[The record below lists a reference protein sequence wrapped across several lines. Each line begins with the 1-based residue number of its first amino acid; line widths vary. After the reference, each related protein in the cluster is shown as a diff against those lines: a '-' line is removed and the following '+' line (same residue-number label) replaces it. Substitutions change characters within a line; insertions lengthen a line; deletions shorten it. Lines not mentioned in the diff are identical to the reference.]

1 MRYKGVKLPTDIML
15 ARELGI
21 TSHSIS
27 ANRHARESSA
37 EKYVIMKLGL
47 LKKFNM
53 PSEVF
58 EELSQSLE
66 NNIDVYIMT
75 RRLKHKVLM
84 FLGLLQKAEIDAIK
98 GV

>member
-47 LKKFNM
+47 LKKLNM

-58 EELSQSLE
+58 EELSKDLE
-66 NNIDVYIMT
+66 NNKDVYIMT
-75 RRLKHKVLM
+75 SRHKHKVLM
-84 FLGLLQKAEIDAIK
+84 FLGLLHKAEIDAIK

>member
-21 TSHSIS
+21 TSHTIS
-27 ANRHARESSA
+27 VNRHARESSA

-47 LKKFNM
+47 LKKLNM

-58 EELSQSLE
+58 EELSKSLGK
-66 NNIDVYIMT
+66 NKDVYIMT
-75 RRLKHKVLM
+75 SRHKHKVLM
-84 FLGLLQKAEIDAIK
+84 FLGLLHKAEIDADK